1 MKITTVSLSRTIPTG
16 PYMNDKIGMEA
27 TLEEGESESDAL
39 HTLSARIEK
48 WHKENSPHLYQ
59 DDKQPFI
66 PGTDFP
72 PHMKTEITFGPPPV
86 IDYGKHSQNP
96 EDILEE
102 IKSASSL
109 EILKSFKV
117 IAGSPGNEELYKAYN
132 SRVKE
137 LMK

>member
-16 PYMNDKIGMEA
+16 PYMNDKVGMEA

-59 DDKQPFI
+59 ESNPITSGYVSVALPIQVPEIYYTEQI
-66 PGTDFP
+66 PSTDVLSLIQ
-72 PHMKTEITFGPPPV
+72 TAA
-86 IDYGKHSQNP
+86 D
-96 EDILEE
+96 LET
-102 IKSASSL
+102 
-109 EILKSFKV
+109 LKSFKV